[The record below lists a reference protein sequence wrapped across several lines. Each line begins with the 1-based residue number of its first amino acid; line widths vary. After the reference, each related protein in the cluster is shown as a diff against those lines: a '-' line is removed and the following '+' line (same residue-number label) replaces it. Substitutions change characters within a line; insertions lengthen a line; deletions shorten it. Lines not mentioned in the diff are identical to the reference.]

1 MASNSLGLRGSYKR
15 KYFSWNWKLYNVL
28 FRVYLHL
35 HSTIP
40 HNRKK
45 QFLWQ
50 MLIRQ
55 FSKAFTG
62 FHSFL
67 ALWMTCVGEPGS
79 FNKVT
84 YVNIF
89 FIHVKEAV
97 GRILRFCKN
106 ILPQYNSN
114 TFSTKILTLVHCGS
128 IQFSC
133 SFSLSRKRSFT
144 RSWMAIGFFRT
155 FPDTS

>member
-1 MASNSLGLRGSYKR
+1 MASNSLGLRGRYKR

-84 YVNIF
+84 YVNNFQSITTPPSVYRWIPRPRLTLLNHSDRNLSTNVCNTQVNDF
-89 FIHVKEAV
+89 Y
-97 GRILRFCKN
+97 LRFW
-106 ILPQYNSN
+106 
-114 TFSTKILTLVHCGS
+114 VHYW
-128 IQFSC
+128 FY
-133 SFSLSRKRSFT
+133 FK
-144 RSWMAIGFFRT
+144 
-155 FPDTS
+155 